1 MSQPVVEFSRPTP
14 ADVDELVANMRAQ
27 DVAEVY
33 ATGCTDL
40 RAAVEDGI
48 AISVMCWTCRVDGE
62 MAAIFGCAPGGSL
75 LDPCGVPWLLGTDLI
90 PPHRRILARPARHY
104 IAQML
109 AAFPHLSNAVH
120 AENTVAVRWLR
131 KMGFVLAPA
140 VPAAT
145 GAMFHSF
152 MMSR

>member
-1 MSQPVVEFSRPTP
+1 MVEFSRPAP
-14 ADVDELVANMRAQ
+14 ADVTELVAHMRAQ

-40 RAAVEDGI
+40 RTAVEDGI
-48 AISVMCWTCRVDGE
+48 AISEMCWTARIDGG
-62 MAAIFGCAPGGSL
+62 MAAIFGCAPGGTL
-75 LDPCGVPWLLGTDLI
+75 LDPCGVPWLLGTDLV
-90 PPHRRILARPARHY
+90 PQHRRILARHARHY

-131 KMGFVLAPA
+131 KMGFALAPA
-140 VPAAT
+140 APVVT
-145 GAMFHSF
+145 GAMFHTF
-152 MMSR
+152 TMSR